1 MRILLYLTVL
11 MFATGLVRAQNDRPV
26 RLIPEKDFI
35 VEPFDRIGKISWEH
49 EKARLDN
56 FAIQIQ
62 NDPQMIGYIVVF
74 GDKNGC
80 LLNAQRR
87 AVRARNYLVHYRDID
102 PNRVIWQDL
111 GYLHEQF
118 MQLEGQ
124 LRGAEPYPYWHP
136 RPLPSSEVKLKNCG
150 TRPKHRTPRKHA
162 KRA

>member
-1 MRILLYLTVL
+1 MRVLPSLAAL
-11 MFATGLVRAQNDRPV
+11 MFSATVVCAQEDRPT

-35 VEPFDRIGKISWEH
+35 AEPFDRYGNISWEH

-87 AVRARNYLVHYRDID
+87 AVRARNYLVHYRGID

-111 GYLHEQF
+111 GYLDEQF
-118 MQLEGQ
+118 VTLEGQ

-136 RPLPSSEVKLKNCG
+136 KPLPASEVKLKRCANRR
-150 TRPKHRTPRKHA
+150 TRPVRKRG
-162 KRA
+162 RA